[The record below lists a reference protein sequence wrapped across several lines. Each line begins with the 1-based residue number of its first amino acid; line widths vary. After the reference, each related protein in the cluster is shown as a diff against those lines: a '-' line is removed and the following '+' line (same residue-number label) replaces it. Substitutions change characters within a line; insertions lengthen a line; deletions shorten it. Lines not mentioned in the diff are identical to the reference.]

1 MLIRSYFRAKQYF
14 VRSRLV
20 IFLLLSFVAAGS
32 VLLDSCRKTPVAE
45 TTLLPFITP
54 SGFPQPVYNFNNNS
68 ITEEGFQLGKRLF
81 FDYHLSADGHVSC
94 GSCHQPLAAF
104 TTFEHDRSHGVNGTH
119 TLRNAPG
126 IFNMAWYAEFNQD
139 GSAPNLETVY
149 RNHIS
154 SPTEMGTTV
163 GAVLQKIRMDT
174 AYRQQFRAAFG
185 TEVVTEERLFKA
197 LTQYVLSLVS
207 ANSKYDKMKRG
218 EATFD
223 AQESAG
229 YAIFKTKCATCHTEP
244 LFTDF
249 SYRNVGLEV
258 DPASNDF
265 GRMRVT
271 GNRADS
277 LKFRVPSLRNSEF
290 TSYYAHDG
298 RFSFFRMMVQ
308 HYRFGVNGSPTL
320 DPLLTNGIALTNAEA
335 DQVVA
340 FIRTL
345 NDTAFVNNPRFR
357 E

>member
-1 MLIRSYFRAKQYF
+1 MK
-14 VRSRLV
+14 SRLV
-20 IFLLLSFVAAGS
+20 IFSLILFVAAGP

-45 TTLLPFITP
+45 ITPLPFLIP
-54 SGFPQPVYNFNNNS
+54 SGFPQPVYNFTANP

-81 FDYHLSADGHVSC
+81 FDHHLSADGHVSC

-126 IFNMAWYAEFNQD
+126 IFNMAWYNEFNWD
-139 GSAPNLETVY
+139 GSAPNLETLY
-149 RNHIS
+149 RNHIT
-154 SPTEMGTTV
+154 SPTDMGTTV
-163 GAVLQKIRMDT
+163 GAVLEKIRMDT
-174 AYRQQFRAAFG
+174 AYRRLFRAAFG
-185 TEVVTEERLFKA
+185 SEVVTEERTFTA
-197 LTQYVLSLVS
+197 INQYVLSLVS
-207 ANSKYDKMKRG
+207 ANTKYDKLKRG
-218 EATFD
+218 EASFD
-223 AQESAG
+223 AEESAG
-229 YAIFKTKCATCHTEP
+229 YALFKTKCATCHAEP

-258 DPASNDF
+258 DGTLNDF

-277 LKFRVPSLRNSEF
+277 LKFRVPTLRNSEY

-298 RFSFFRMMVQ
+298 RFSFFRTMLQ
-308 HYRFGVNGSPTL
+308 HYRFGVNGSPSL
-320 DPLLTNGIALTNAEA
+320 DPLLTNGIQLSTAEA

-340 FIRTL
+340 FLRTL
-345 NDTAFVNNPRFR
+345 NDTAFLNNPRFR